1 MVNTS
6 LKKSNRSFFLIS
18 LLLSLF
24 VATISAQTNVV
35 LVNDFEKGTQSW
47 ETRGERVSIKNAK
60 DMSATGTKS
69 LKVSGRNANWNGTQL
84 NVTKMLSAGK
94 TYNFSVAVKLNKG
107 ESPDDIKMTMQ
118 GGDSQYYGVAMTK
131 ADADEWTTFSGKFK
145 PTGSDPYLL
154 LYIEAGRDN
163 TSFYIDDFKIEE
175 LEVEIPKQS
184 GVLLTNDFEDMTAQN
199 WFVNGE
205 NVQMFSSNAS
215 GSQSLKVTGRTQNWQ
230 GLALDV
236 SPLIFKGRTYEIS
249 VSAKLLKGEAKDS
262 LKLTMK
268 QTPTKGE
275 PTYTPV
281 SAPTEVTD
289 AEWVTLSGTYTGMT
303 SDNNLVIYV
312 ESVGAKTSY
321 YIDNFTLK
329 VAEKNQ

>member
-1 MVNTS
+1 MRNLVC
-6 LKKSNRSFFLIS
+6 
-18 LLLSLF
+18 LF
-24 VATISAQTNVV
+24 SIVLAFSVVTISAQSQVIFQS
-35 LVNDFEKGTQSW
+35 DFEKGTQSW
-47 ETRGERVSIKNAK
+47 ETRGERVSIKSAK
-60 DMSATGTKS
+60 DMSATGAKS
-69 LKVSGRNANWNGTQL
+69 MKISGRNANWNGTQL
-84 NVTKMLSAGK
+84 NVTKMLSVGK
-94 TYNFSVAVKLNKG
+94 TYNFTVAVKLNKG
-107 ESPDDIKMTMQ
+107 ESPDDVKMTVQ
-118 GGDSQYYGVAMTK
+118 GGDTQYYGVAATK
-131 ADADEWTTFSGKFK
+131 ANADEWTTFSGKFK
-145 PTGSDPYLL
+145 PSGSDPYLL
-154 LYIEAGRDN
+154 IYIEAGRDN
-163 TSFYIDDFKIEE
+163 TSFYIDDFKIET

-184 GVLLTNDFEDMTAQN
+184 GVLLKNDFEDMTAQN

-281 SAPTEVTD
+281 SEAKEVTD
-289 AEWVTLSGTYTGMT
+289 ADWVILTGTYTGMT

-312 ESVGAKTSY
+312 ESAGAKTSY
-321 YIDNFTLK
+321 YIDEFTLK
-329 VAEKNQ
+329 VSETVSPE